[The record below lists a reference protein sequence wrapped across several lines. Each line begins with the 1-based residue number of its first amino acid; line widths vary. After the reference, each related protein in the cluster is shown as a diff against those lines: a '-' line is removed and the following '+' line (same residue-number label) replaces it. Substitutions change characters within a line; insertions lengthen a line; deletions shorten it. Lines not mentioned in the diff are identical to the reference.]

1 MRGSSSKSWAAR
13 PKAPPISA
21 PMASE
26 GAKSPALPPLPM
38 VKAEATS
45 LASASSASS
54 STASQPSGSQ
64 GAPVMATWAAP

>member
-1 MRGSSSKSWAAR
+1 
-13 PKAPPISA
+13 
-21 PMASE
+21 MASD
-26 GAKSPALPPLPM
+26 GAKSPALPPEPM
-38 VKAEATS
+38 VNDAASS